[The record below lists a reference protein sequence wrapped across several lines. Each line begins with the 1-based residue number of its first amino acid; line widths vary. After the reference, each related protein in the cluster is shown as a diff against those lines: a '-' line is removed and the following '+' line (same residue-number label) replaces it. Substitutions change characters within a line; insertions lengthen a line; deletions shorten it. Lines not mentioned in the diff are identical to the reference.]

1 MLRILITQTKGSLH
15 IDNADHPSFTMHCL
29 CAIEPDWIR
38 GTDYNGEGVLR
49 SGKESVNWPLSR
61 INRLKGFYILHFQ
74 PQERSL
80 RRNRSREEHMEWQT
94 LLGQQSGSMESV
106 H

>member
-1 MLRILITQTKGSLH
+1 MLISHTKGSLH
-15 IDNADHPSFTMHCL
+15 IDNADHPSLAVFCL
-29 CAIEPDWIR
+29 CTIEPDWIR
-38 GTDYNGEGVLR
+38 GTDCNGEGVLR

-61 INRLKGFYILHFQ
+61 INWLKGFYILHFQ
-74 PQERSL
+74 PQERIL
-80 RRNRSREEHMEWQT
+80 RRNRPLEEHRELQT